1 MRTFVGGS
9 GQFPRGKPS
18 VEKNTDCSDALPEV
32 NVNELSLRHISQSA
46 IPTSCWVQD
55 EGGPTKTV
63 TSDETYPLITVA
75 SRESTS
81 RSR

>member
-1 MRTFVGGS
+1 MHGSARLPKQVRYREAAGG
-9 GQFPRGKPS
+9 FA
-18 VEKNTDCSDALPEV
+18 VE
-32 NVNELSLRHISQSA
+32 RA
-46 IPTSCWVQD
+46 IPSSCWVQD